1 MELRQIGK
9 SDLKVS
15 VVGLGCNNFGGRLDL
30 EGSRAVIDL
39 ALEKGVNFF
48 DTADSYGTNGGS
60 EITLGKVLG
69 ARRKNI
75 ILATKFG
82 WPLDASGTKQGASR
96 KYIMSAVEASL
107 SRLNTDW
114 IDLYQMHVA
123 DPSTPIEE
131 TLRALEDLVKQGKVR
146 HIGCSNLKPEDISLA
161 QSTAAKLGAPG
172 FITCQDHYNLLARGI
187 EDKLIPELRR
197 LGMALIPYA
206 PLASGL
212 LTGKFR
218 RNAEMPKGSRV
229 ANSPKVAERYL
240 NDATWQMIESLIAFS
255 EKRGHTL
262 FELAIAWIASRDP
275 VCSVIAGAM
284 STQQLDANLAAISWR
299 LTAEDIA
306 EVDKITK
313 SSA

>member
-1 MELRQIGK
+1 MEFRKIGT

-15 VVGLGCNNFGGRLDL
+15 VIGLGCNNFGGRLDFD
-30 EGSRAVIDL
+30 GSQGVINR
-39 ALEKGVNFF
+39 ALEKGLNFF
-48 DTADSYGTNGGS
+48 DTADSYGNNSGS
-60 EITLGKVLG
+60 EITIGKVLG
-69 ARRKNI
+69 ARRKDV

-82 WPLDASGTKQGASR
+82 WPLDSSGSKQGASR
-96 KYIMSAVEASL
+96 NYIMSAVEASL

-146 HIGCSNLKPEDISLA
+146 YIGCSNLTPGDLSHA
-161 QSTAAKLGAPG
+161 QATATKIGAPG
-172 FITCQDHYNLLARGI
+172 FISYQDHYNLLARGI
-187 EDKLIPELRR
+187 EDTLIPELRQ
-197 LGMALIPYA
+197 LGVALIPYA

-218 RNAEMPKGSRV
+218 QNAPMPKDSRV
-229 ANSPKVAERYL
+229 AKSPKQAERYL
-240 NDATWQMIESLIAFS
+240 NDASWRVIESLIAFS
-255 EKRGHTL
+255 AKRGHSL
-262 FELAIAWIASRDP
+262 LELAIAWIASRDP

-284 STQQLDANLAAISWR
+284 STEQLDANIAAIAWR

-313 SSA
+313 SGV